1 MGTPEF
7 ALNSIKTLD
16 ENHDVIGIFTK
27 VDKPNS
33 RGKKILFNPI
43 KQYGLDNNIPVYQP
57 NSVKTDET
65 IEMVKELNP
74 DLIVVVAYGKILP
87 QELIDIPEKGIINVH
102 SSLLPKYRGAAP
114 IHAAIV
120 NGEKESGVTIMDI
133 VEKLDAGDIILQAK
147 TPIDEMDTLADL
159 HDRLALIGSEALLKA
174 VNMIESGT
182 VTRTPQDESKVTFVK
197 PIKKDQ
203 CEIHWDHSMERV
215 YNFVRGLNPFPS
227 AYSFC
232 NEKLYKI
239 YFVEKYDRDYAGE
252 FGEVVDLIKGK
263 GPVIKV
269 LDGSLIITS
278 VKPENKKKM
287 TGSDLVNGNYVKI
300 GEKFSIGS
308 KVIQL

>member
-33 RGKKILFNPI
+33 RGKKIKFNPI
-43 KQYGLDNNIPVYQP
+43 KQYGLDNDIPVYQP

-87 QELIDIPEKGIINVH
+87 QELIDIPKKGIINVH

-159 HDRLALIGSEALLKA
+159 HDRLALIGSEVLLKA

-182 VTRTPQDESKVTFVK
+182 AIRTPQDESKVTFVK

-252 FGEVVDLIKGK
+252 LGEVVDLIKGK

-278 VKPENKKKM
+278 VKPENKKKI